1 MKIETSSP
9 NDGIEKVKEQVE
21 GNKAAEKV
29 TEYKMKNLML
39 TRKIKVDEL
48 KTGESSQVQKKADM
62 DDIVLPGKTKS
73 GRLIKPKRFFEDT
86 REEEERRPRKRSR
99 KLLGEA
105 SEENSAGS
113 RKKCSQTSTQCAQC
127 ELELASH
134 SDLFRHLLVSHVP
147 PEVVKTLPVYAE
159 GETGWCQNC
168 EEPLPLSLAE
178 QHMAEKHPE
187 LLSLSVVS
195 QNDLLTTPSIF
206 PSTAPFSEAA
216 TGPAHQA
223 KSPSH
228 SDLTSEEAE
237 DQETKQGDLTEQSER
252 LLEQVEKVL
261 EDEEEEEEEL
271 EELKFCADMGREMA
285 GLDIPPA
292 SESSQEVSARFV
304 LKYRSEAES
313 EYLSFNRG
321 SRYKLKDLTVRVERI
336 KLNKVEAQA
345 F

>member
-1 MKIETSSP
+1 MFQSHVCVLTGESMENSMEIETSMETEANSSK
-9 NDGIEKVKEQVE
+9 DGMEKVKEQVE
-21 GNKAAEKV
+21 GKKLADSITEK
-29 TEYKMKNLML
+29 KMKNINLVK
-39 TRKIKVDEL
+39 KIKEED
-48 KTGESSQVQKKADM
+48 SQVQKRAEVDE
-62 DDIVLPGKTKS
+62 IVLPGKSKS

-86 REEEERRPRKRSR
+86 QSEEKRRPRKR
-99 KLLGEA
+99 KVVGEV
-105 SEENSAGS
+105 SEENSGGS
-113 RKKCSQTSTQCAQC
+113 RRKCSRTSTQCAQC

-134 SDLFRHLLVSHVP
+134 SDLFRHLLISHVP

-195 QNDLLTTPSIF
+195 QTDLLTTPSISRPVVSVIGF

-216 TGPAHQA
+216 TEPAHQT
-223 KSPSH
+223 KSPSQ

-237 DQETKQGDLTEQSER
+237 DQETKQGDLTEQSDR

-271 EELKFCADMGREMA
+271 KFCADMGREMA
-285 GLDIPPA
+285 GLDIAPA
-292 SESSQEVSARFV
+292 SESSQEVLARFV
-304 LKYRSEAES
+304 LNY
-313 EYLSFNRG
+313 
-321 SRYKLKDLTVRVERI
+321 
-336 KLNKVEAQA
+336 
-345 F
+345 